1 MALSCSRR
9 GSGWIIG
16 YVSALYNLLKGGCVE
31 VGGRL
36 LLQINSDRMRGM
48 RGPQVAPGEV
58 QIGY

>member
-1 MALSCSRR
+1 MFSLEKKRLR
-9 GSGWIIG
+9 EDL
-16 YVSALYNLLKGGCVE
+16 SALYNLLKGGCVE